1 MGGYDGYLITYFVHK
16 TRGQEV
22 YHQLNA
28 EIDGDQQCYF
38 FQGNPVGCDK
48 GGKKQRYKVV
58 DNGLGDIAQIACI
71 QGVAVAFQHGAA
83 AGGNIGFHNIFV
95 SSKTVFSVVIPGL
108 MGAGFLHV
116 RDRANCC
123 AVLSAEGFAGWKLHV
138 VLFPGKA
145 FSTAFFFACIRPDN
159 LVL

>member
-58 DNGLGDIAQIACI
+58 DKGKSPQDRAGVGSVGLGRKSW
-71 QGVAVAFQHGAA
+71 V
-83 AGGNIGFHNIFV
+83 GGG
-95 SSKTVFSVVIPGL
+95 
-108 MGAGFLHV
+108 
-116 RDRANCC
+116 
-123 AVLSAEGFAGWKLHV
+123 
-138 VLFPGKA
+138 
-145 FSTAFFFACIRPDN
+145 
-159 LVL
+159 